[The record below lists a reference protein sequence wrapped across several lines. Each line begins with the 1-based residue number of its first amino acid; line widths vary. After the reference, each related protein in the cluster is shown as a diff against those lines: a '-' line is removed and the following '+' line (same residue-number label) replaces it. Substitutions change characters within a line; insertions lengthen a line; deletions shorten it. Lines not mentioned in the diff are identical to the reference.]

1 MSVLWSELELVG
13 HREDDFDFRPHLSQI
28 FPCVNNIPFYTLFS
42 DPVSAVSPS
51 ISLKRISLSG
61 LILTHTMRLVFK
73 WFAET

>member
-1 MSVLWSELELVG
+1 VG
-13 HREDDFDFRPHLSQI
+13 HWEQDFDTGTHLSGI
-28 FPCVNNIPFYTLFS
+28 FPCVTNVHYFHIFS

-61 LILTHTMRLVFK
+61 LILTHTMRLVLK